1 MTATRPQPEPYCQA
15 DPVFYDLAG
24 RHGTDDGSLFART
37 TGPVP
42 DGWRRTDGDVWVM
55 YRPHEHELPEQG
67 WKIHISALPG
77 NAERIVDRAAD
88 YCLAHGLPFKFLRS
102 RQVLTTHSLK
112 YAPRSASGKLV
123 TVYPSDEDQLLR
135 TLEELGKI
143 LDGEPGPYILT
154 DLRWGDGPLH
164 IRYGGFAA
172 LYCPTEDGR
181 SVLALRR
188 PDGTLVPDS
197 RRPVFEVPDWVTP
210 PAFVRDLIAERA
222 AGGGEFPY
230 RVERA
235 LHFSNAGGV
244 YLARDAAGQRVI
256 LKEARP
262 HAGLDG
268 RGDDAVTRLDRE
280 RRALER
286 LTGLPG
292 VPGLCEHRTVWEHH
306 FLAVEHMPGDTLQTW
321 LGRHYPLIKAGTTE
335 QELRAYAA
343 RAAALAD
350 RVEEI
355 VAAVHARG
363 LVFGDLHPANI
374 LVDEDDGADRVHLVD
389 FELAFPVEEA
399 DRLGLGHPGF
409 AGAGRTGT
417 AIDRHALAALRLWL
431 LFPLTNLFELDPGRA
446 PRYADIAE
454 QRFALSP
461 GSLDA
466 LRRELAPQGPD
477 RTPEALR
484 TPATVDLAAPEPD
497 WAAVRASMAR
507 AVLLS
512 ATPERTDRLFP
523 GGVRQFHTDGL
534 NMAYGAAG
542 VLWALDRAG
551 AGRHPEHEQWLLRA
565 VRSRPPQRA
574 GLLDGA
580 LGVAHVLAGFGHTE
594 DALRLVDGSRGEVEA
609 MRATSLYGGLA
620 GVGLT
625 HLALARTTG
634 RGELRDEA
642 LRTADRLAE
651 AVRAGRAP
659 GITGSAGRGS
669 RAGLLHGWSGPAL
682 FHLRLYEETVDP
694 AHLDLAVR
702 ALHLDLDLC
711 APAPDGSLQV
721 DGGFRLLPYLDVG
734 SAGIALVAD
743 QLLAHRADE
752 RIAEA
757 LPALARAAEPEFTIE
772 PHLFAGRAGLLATL
786 AALDSRGGSGETAA
800 PGEGHREAVARHL
813 TRLHW
818 HAMSYRGHLAFPG
831 EQLRRLSMDLATGT
845 AGVLL
850 AVAAALDG
858 HRGFLP
864 FLAGPE

>member
-24 RHGTDDGSLFART
+24 RHDAHDDTVFPRT
-37 TGPVP
+37 TAPVP
-42 DGWRRTDGDVWVM
+42 DGWRRGDHDVWVM
-55 YRPHEHELPEQG
+55 YTPTGHRLPEQG
-67 WKIHISALPG
+67 WKIHVSALPD
-77 NAERIVDRAAD
+77 NAGRVVDLTADHCLERGI
-88 YCLAHGLPFKFLRS
+88 PFKFLRS
-102 RQVLTTHSLK
+102 RSVLTTHSLK

-123 TVYPSDEDQLLR
+123 TIYPCDEDELLR
-135 TLEELGKI
+135 TLEELGKT

-164 IRYGGFAA
+164 VRYGGFVAR
-172 LYCPTEDGR
+172 YCPTEDGT
-181 SVLALRR
+181 SVLAVRR

-210 PAFVRDLIAERA
+210 PAFLGELMAARSGGAE
-222 AGGGEFPY
+222 EFPY

-244 YLARDAAGQRVI
+244 YLARDTAGRQVI

-268 RGDDAVTRLDRE
+268 RGDDAVVRLARE

-286 LTGLPG
+286 LAGLPG
-292 VPGLCEHRTVWEHH
+292 VPELYEHRTVWEHH
-306 FLAVEHMPGDTLQTW
+306 FLAVEHLPGDTLQTW
-321 LGRHYPLIKAGTTE
+321 LARNYPLVRAGST
-335 QELRAYAA
+335 QEELDTYAR

-350 RVEEI
+350 RVERI
-355 VAAVHARG
+355 VRAVHGRG

-374 LVDEDDGADRVHLVD
+374 LVDEDDRVHLVD

-409 AGAGRTGT
+409 AGTGRTGT

-431 LFPLTNLFELDPGRA
+431 LFPLTNLSELDPGRA
-446 PRYADIAE
+446 SRYADVAE
-454 QRFALSP
+454 HRFGLTP
-461 GSLDA
+461 GSLDP
-466 LRRELAPQGPD
+466 LRRELAPAGPD

-484 TPATVDLAAPEPD
+484 TPAATDLAAPAPD
-497 WAAVRASMAR
+497 WAAARRSMAE

-523 GGVRQFHTDGL
+523 GSVRQFHTDGL
-534 NMAYGAAG
+534 NLAYGAAG

-551 AGRHPEHEQWLLRA
+551 AGRHPQHEEWLLRA
-565 VRSRPPQRA
+565 VRSSPPQRA

-580 LGVAHVLAGFGHTE
+580 HGVAHVLAGFGHVDE
-594 DALRLVDGSRGEVEA
+594 ALRLADDCRAAVAA

-625 HLALARTTG
+625 QLGLAHTTG
-634 RGELRDEA
+634 RADLRDLA
-642 LRTADRLAE
+642 LETAARLAE
-651 AVRAGRAP
+651 NVRAGQAP
-659 GITGSAGRGS
+659 GITAGPGRGS
-669 RAGLLHGWSGPAL
+669 HAGLLHGWSGPAL
-682 FHLRLYEETVDP
+682 FYLRLYEETADRV
-694 AHLDLAVR
+694 HLDLAVR

-711 APAPDGSLQV
+711 APADDGSLQV

-752 RIAEA
+752 RIAGA
-757 LPALARAAEPEFTIE
+757 LPAIARAAEPEFTIE

-786 AALDSRGGSGETAA
+786 AALSSGTACREPA
-800 PGEGHREAVARHL
+800 VVGHDPLVARHL
-813 TRLHW
+813 SRLHW

-858 HRGFLP
+858 HRDFLP
-864 FLAGPE
+864 FLAGPR